1 MKKQLAAGLTALA
14 AAALLAGC
22 GGGTAQYADGTY
34 TGQSEVYE
42 TVDEEEEGGNGYG
55 VVEITIK
62 DNAVTDCTFTTYEP
76 DGTLK
81 DENYGMEGGAVAN
94 RDYYNKAQKAV
105 AACKEYA
112 EQLVMSGNVDDID
125 AISGA
130 TINYNEFKEA
140 VKKALKDAEK
150 K

>member
-22 GGGTAQYADGTY
+22 GGGTAQYA
-34 TGQSEVYE
+34 
-42 TVDEEEEGGNGYG
+42 
-55 VVEITIK
+55 
-62 DNAVTDCTFTTYEP
+62 